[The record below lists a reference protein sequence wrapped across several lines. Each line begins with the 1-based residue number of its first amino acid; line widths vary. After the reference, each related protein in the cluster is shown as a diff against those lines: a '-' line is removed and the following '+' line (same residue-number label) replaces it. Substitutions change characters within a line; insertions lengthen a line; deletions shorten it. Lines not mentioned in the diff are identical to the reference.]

1 MNNTFTR
8 IIIIVVLTLL
18 SANYGSEPKPS
29 ATITT
34 TSSAGS
40 GSQITPT
47 GVDEAQNR
55 FPAILQDIKLILTE
69 VQIADFHHDSLEA
82 AYNLSRIYELLMEA
96 DQLGDMSIEDK
107 EEFDRFDKT
116 FTDIISN
123 KLSTVTLSNAPFSAD
138 KVRNE
143 LTTKIDPLEIE
154 MGDSKFV
161 VVDDRDG
168 HIPLVRNKQV
178 DQVISY
184 FTITKKGRKQ
194 FEIWLE
200 RYHEYKGLILPIL
213 KAHEVP
219 EEIIVLAMIESG
231 LNPKA
236 YSHAHASGMWQFV
249 YATGKSYG
257 LDRNWYIDERRDPV
271 KATHAACKFLLDLN
285 ESFDNWYLTI
295 AAYNAGGGRIRRA
308 TKIHQTFDFWQLH
321 SLPIETRNY
330 IPYFLAAAIIV
341 ASPSE
346 YGFDLPIVKPF
357 KYEEVQLEKSADL
370 AVLAHTAGI
379 KVKTLRQYN
388 PELRQSASPADGP
401 YLLKLPHGKKA
412 QFITNWSSLSDNE
425 RVTPQFVTHRVKYG
439 ESLWTI
445 SRKYNV
451 SVHDIASVNK
461 IKNRHKIR
469 VSSRLKIPSKG
480 GRLYGSS
487 QNGGPPG
494 HYKTIYTVRRGDTLG
509 QIAED
514 HRTHARKIRRWNN
527 IRYGSYII
535 HPGQK
540 LTIWVKEG

>member
-8 IIIIVVLTLL
+8 IIPFLVLYIL
-18 SANYGSEPKPS
+18 SVSRGAELKPARTSAPTNTPPSESSLTANS
-29 ATITT
+29 
-34 TSSAGS
+34 
-40 GSQITPT
+40 
-47 GVDEAQNR
+47 VDETQNR

-107 EEFDRFDKT
+107 EEFTRFDKT

-123 KLSTVTLSNAPFSAD
+123 KLITVTLSDAPFSAD
-138 KVRNE
+138 RVRSE
-143 LTTKIDPLEIE
+143 LTSKIDPLEIE
-154 MGDSKFV
+154 MGDSKFI

-178 DQVISY
+178 DQFIDY
-184 FTITKKGRKQ
+184 FTKKGRKQ
-194 FEIWLE
+194 FEIWME
-200 RYHEYKGLILPIL
+200 RYLQYKDLILPIL
-213 KAHEVP
+213 KAREIP

-236 YSHAHASGMWQFV
+236 YSRANASGMWQFV
-249 YATGKSYG
+249 YSTGKSYG

-271 KATHAACKFLLDLN
+271 KATHAACNFLLDLN
-285 ESFDNWYLTI
+285 ESFDNWYLTL
-295 AAYNAGGGRIRRA
+295 AAYNAGGGRVRRA
-308 TKIHQTFDFWQLH
+308 TRIHQTFDFWQLH
-321 SLPIETRNY
+321 SLPRETRNY

-341 ASPSE
+341 ASPE
-346 YGFDLPIVKPF
+346 EFGFEVPKVKPF
-357 KYEEVQLEKSADL
+357 RYEEVQLEKSADL

-379 KVKTLRQYN
+379 KVKTIREYN

-401 YLLKLPHGKKA
+401 YLLKLPYGTKA
-412 QFITNWSSLSDNE
+412 KFVTNWSDLSDNE
-425 RVTPQFVTHRVKYG
+425 RFAPQFVSHRVKYG

-469 VSSRLKIPSKG
+469 VGSRLKIPAKG

-487 QNGGPPG
+487 HNGGPPG
-494 HYKTIYTVRRGDTLG
+494 HYKMVYTVRRGDTLG
-509 QIAED
+509 QIADD
-514 HRTHARKIRRWNN
+514 HRTQAGKIRRWNN
-527 IRYGSYII
+527 LKYGSYII

>member
-8 IIIIVVLTLL
+8 IITLIIILV
-18 SANYGSEPKPS
+18 
-29 ATITT
+29 
-34 TSSAGS
+34 TSPIVGS
-40 GSQITPT
+40 GSSPAKTTTPT
-47 GVDEAQNR
+47 TKENKPVSVTTKPVDETQNR
-55 FPAILQDIKLILTE
+55 FPALLEDIKLILTE

-96 DQLGDMSIEDK
+96 DQLGDMSLEDK
-107 EEFDRFDKT
+107 EEFERFDKT
-116 FTDIISN
+116 FTDIIST
-123 KLSTVTLSNAPFSAD
+123 KLNTISMSNAPFSAD
-138 KVRNE
+138 RVKNE
-143 LTTKIDPLEIE
+143 LTTKIDPLTIE
-154 MGDSKFV
+154 MGKSKFI

-178 DQVISY
+178 DQFIDY
-184 FTITKKGRKQ
+184 FTHKGKKQ

-213 KAHEVP
+213 KAHEIP
-219 EEIIVLAMIESG
+219 EEIMVLAMIESG

-236 YSHAHASGMWQFV
+236 YSRANASGMWQFV
-249 YATGKSYG
+249 YATGKAYG

-285 ESFDNWYLTI
+285 ESFDNWYLTL

-308 TKIHQTFDFWQLH
+308 TKMHQTFDFWQLH
-321 SLPIETRNY
+321 SLPRETKNY
-330 IPYFLAAAIIV
+330 IPYFLASAIIV
-341 ASPSE
+341 ASPE
-346 YGFDLPIVKPF
+346 KYGFKPPVVKPF
-357 KYEEVQLEKSADL
+357 QYEEVQLEHSADL
-370 AVLAHTAGI
+370 AVLARTAGI
-379 KVKTLRQYN
+379 KVKTLRKYN
-388 PELRQSASPADGP
+388 PELRQSASPSEGP
-401 YLLKLPHGKKA
+401 YLLKLPYGTKA
-412 QFITNWSSLSDNE
+412 QFETHWDDLSDNE
-425 RVTPQFVTHRVKYG
+425 RFAPQFVTHRVKYG

-445 SRKYNV
+445 SRKYKV

-469 VSSRLKIPSKG
+469 VGSRLKIPSKG
-480 GRLYGSS
+480 GRLYGSL

-494 HYKTIYTVRRGDTLG
+494 HYKTVYTVRRGDTLG

-514 HRTHARKIRRWNN
+514 HRTQAGKIRRWNN
-527 IRYGSYII
+527 LKYGSYII

>member
-8 IIIIVVLTLL
+8 IIIIVVLTMWNV
-18 SANYGSEPKPS
+18 SYGSEPKPL
-29 ATITT
+29 AVPTT
-34 TSSAGS
+34 ANSAGS
-40 GSQITPT
+40 GTSITPVS
-47 GVDEAQNR
+47 VDEAQNR

-168 HIPLVRNKQV
+168 HIPLIRNKQV
-178 DQVISY
+178 DQFIHY
-184 FTITKKGRKQ
+184 FTNKGRKQ

-200 RYHEYKGLILPIL
+200 RYLHYQGLIIPIL
-213 KAHEVP
+213 KEHEIP
-219 EEIIVLAMIESG
+219 EEIFVLAMIESG

-236 YSHAHASGMWQFV
+236 YSRANASGMWQFV

-257 LDRNWYIDERRDPV
+257 LDRNWYIDERRDPI
-271 KATHAACKFLLDLN
+271 KATHAACEFLLDLN
-285 ESFDNWYLTI
+285 ESFDNWYLTL

-308 TKIHQTFDFWQLH
+308 TRTHQTFDFWQLH
-321 SLPIETRNY
+321 SLPRETRNY
-330 IPYFLAAAIIV
+330 IPYFLAAAIII
-341 ASPSE
+341 ASPE
-346 YGFDLPIVKPF
+346 EFGFDLPTVKPF
-357 KYEEVQLEKSADL
+357 KFEEVLLDKSADL
-370 AVLAHTAGI
+370 AILAHSARI

-401 YLLKLPHGKKA
+401 YLLKLPFGKKE
-412 QFITNWSSLSDNE
+412 QFIANWSSLSDDE
-425 RVTPQFVTHRVKYG
+425 RFAPQFVSHRVKYG

-469 VSSRLKIPSKG
+469 VGSRLKIPAKG
-480 GRLYGSS
+480 GRLYASS

-494 HYKTIYTVRRGDTLG
+494 HYKMVYTVRRGDTLG
-509 QIAED
+509 QIADD
-514 HRTHARKIRRWNN
+514 HRTQAGKIRRWNN
-527 IRYGSYII
+527 LRYGSYII